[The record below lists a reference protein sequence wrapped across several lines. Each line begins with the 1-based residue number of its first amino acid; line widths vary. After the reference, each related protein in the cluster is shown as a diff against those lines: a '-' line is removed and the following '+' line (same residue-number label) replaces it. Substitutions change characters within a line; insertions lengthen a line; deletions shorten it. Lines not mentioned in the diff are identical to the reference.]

1 MSGSGGG
8 GYVPP
13 QRAKFDC
20 DNGQVITTLSSV
32 DLIVLKKLAVGVI
45 LEVEIGG
52 NESLVVID
60 ADGEIVGSIVH
71 PSTSDIIECIK
82 KGNHYEAEIVEINY
96 PACKVKIKSIK

>member
-20 DNGQVITTLSSV
+20 KNGQIITMLSSI
-32 DLIVLKKLAVGVI
+32 DLIVLKKLAVGTI
-45 LEVEIGG
+45 LEVEIGAS
-52 NESLVVID
+52 ESLVVID
-60 ADGEIVGSIVH
+60 ADGETVGSIVH

-82 KGNHYEAEIVEINY
+82 SGNQYESEIIEINF
-96 PACKVKIKSIK
+96 PACKVKIKSI